1 MKNKKDKKNVK
12 RLWWR
17 YLLFVLLGFLFA
29 VILVLFYIKT
39 NCSIHLDQHLCD
51 QDCPRTFSLGCSLGE
66 DLLGIRY
73 LKGFIY

>member
-29 VILVLFYIKT
+29 VILAFFYFKT
-39 NCSIHLDQHLCD
+39 NCSIYLNQHLCD
-51 QDCPRTFSLGCSLGE
+51 QDCPRTFSLDCSLGE

-73 LKGFIY
+73 LYKSIY

>member
-1 MKNKKDKKNVK
+1 MKNKKDKKNIK

-39 NCSIHLDQHLCD
+39 NCSIYQDIHLCD